1 MGWLA
6 TRGTATTSV
15 EPDRLL
21 LLATHGQVTGARWV
35 QRRDSSWVLL
45 IEELDA
51 GRCRLIERSR
61 TAITANK
68 DTIAGKPG
76 SARLGASAF
85 PFRGLRDGASSDAE
99 QEAAR
104 RGPVAGQRIDVSVGL
119 LPPPAASPN
128 QQMPDVPWWRD
139 LRLCHA
145 PEGAGSE
152 ESSGRAALGL
162 VQSRPFGAGR

>member
-1 MGWLA
+1 M
-6 TRGTATTSV
+6 TSI

-21 LLATHGQVTGARWV
+21 LLATHGQVTGAGWV

-61 TAITANK
+61 TATTTNK

-76 SARLGASAF
+76 CLSA
-85 PFRGLRDGASSDAE
+85 PFRGLRDGASSAAA

-119 LPPPAASPN
+119 LTPPPAA
-128 QQMPDVPWWRD
+128 
-139 LRLCHA
+139 
-145 PEGAGSE
+145 
-152 ESSGRAALGL
+152 
-162 VQSRPFGAGR
+162 